1 MTILGLAG
9 TAILNV
15 FDGTVFELEKLSSV
29 FMVTL
34 VIGVYSLAK
43 TAKLKESK
51 IVNFIAKYSF
61 GIYLIHTFWPNI
73 LNKGLGIYPSS
84 MPIIVDEVVIF
95 AYALIAS
102 ILSCLILYRLPVF
115 REILK

>member
-1 MTILGLAG
+1 MIVGLAG

-15 FDGTVFELEKLSSV
+15 FNGTVFELEKLSSA
-29 FMVTL
+29 FMVAL

-51 IVNFIAKYSF
+51 IIIFIAKYSF
-61 GIYLIHTFWPNI
+61 GVYLVHTFWLNI

-84 MPIIVDEVVIF
+84 MPIIVGEVAIF

-115 REILK
+115 KKILR